1 MRLGF
6 REIGMLISGG
16 RPDLVPIIIGRNT
29 GNLKRD
35 STKAGQWVCQQS
47 TERTKTMDNKKMILF
62 ISDKMGIAAALVR
75 TAGIAVGNQE
85 VFMEDGQA
93 VAITL
98 EAAGTELRRCRNVA
112 EAYLQ
117 RKQQE

>member
-1 MRLGF
+1 
-6 REIGMLISGG
+6 
-16 RPDLVPIIIGRNT
+16 
-29 GNLKRD
+29 
-35 STKAGQWVCQQS
+35 
-47 TERTKTMDNKKMILF
+47 MDNKKMILF

-117 RKQQE
+117 MKQQE